1 MKNYFLFFSLIFLLS
16 CEKPTEIPVI
26 FSTGDDGQQF
36 AIEVGTS
43 EVPYLVI
50 TTEGKEVKYGAD
62 IVGKL
67 KLYKQKK
74 LAQEQRIT
82 ISYRGK
88 TSFRLSDKKAY
99 NLETISPT
107 GEGMDVSFLGMPA
120 EEDWRL
126 IGQIVNLK
134 DKYQID
140 KSLLHNY
147 IGYEISRKIGK
158 YASRGQLVEIE
169 VNGVYQGVYFFC
181 EKIKR
186 DNNRVN
192 IKSLNA
198 TSTNLTGG
206 YILKIDKADAGP
218 EHDGKPDSY
227 FMTNWN
233 DDATYNEFNSFRS
246 KFDINTKEITF
257 PPFLAPY
264 HPQKFLETY
273 FTYDYPKAEEITKAQ
288 KEYIAKY
295 IDQFERALITDDL
308 TGNTRTYTNFIVLTS
323 FVDYFIINELCR
335 NVDAYRIS
343 TFLEK
348 DRDGRLAMGP
358 VWDMNQGF
366 DDGGRT
372 PMNEWVANYNKYVT
386 NDAWMVPFWW
396 DRLLAD
402 PLFRNAVKVRWQ
414 AIRKSELSTAAMHQ
428 LVDDAAETL
437 KKSGAASRNYKTWDK
452 GLSINY
458 DQSIQRLKQTIS
470 ERSAWMDSKINGW

>member
-1 MKNYFLFFSLIFLLS
+1 MLKRLLFLSLVIFIS
-16 CEKPTEIPVI
+16 CEKPTEIPVVVPK
-26 FSTGDDGQQF
+26 GDDGQQF
-36 AIEVGTS
+36 AVEVGES

-50 TTEGKEVKYGAD
+50 TTEGKEVKYGSD
-62 IVGKL
+62 VVGQL
-67 KLYKQKK
+67 KIYKQKK
-74 LAQEQRIT
+74 LTQEQRIS

-99 NLETISPT
+99 NFETITPT
-107 GEGMDVSFLGMPA
+107 GDGVDVAFFGMPA

-126 IGQIVNLK
+126 IGHIVNFK

-140 KSLLHNY
+140 KSLIHNY
-147 IGYEISRKIGK
+147 VGYEFSRKIGK

-169 VNGVYQGVYFFC
+169 VNGVYQGVYYFC
-181 EKIKR
+181 EKVKR

-198 TSTNLTGG
+198 TSTNLSGG

-227 FMTNWN
+227 FMNNWN

-246 KFDINTKEITF
+246 KFDIFAKEISF

-264 HPQKFLETY
+264 HPQKYVETY

-295 IDQFERALITDDL
+295 IDQFERALLADDL
-308 TGNTRTYTNFIVLTS
+308 SGNTRTYTNFIALPS
-323 FVDYFIINELCR
+323 FVDYFIISELCR

-358 VWDMNQGF
+358 VWDLNQGF
-366 DDGGRT
+366 EDGGRI
-372 PMNEWVANYNKYVT
+372 PMNDWVANYNRIVT

-414 AIRKSELSTAAMHQ
+414 SLRKSELATASMHAIIDEAGQ
-428 LVDDAAETL
+428 TL
-437 KKSGAASRNYKTWDK
+437 KKSGAATRNYAIWDK
-452 GLSINY
+452 GILINH
-458 DQSIQRLKQTIS
+458 DVSIQKLKQFVTD
-470 ERSAWMDSKINGW
+470 RSAWMDGKINAW